1 MRTYKNYQTCRY
13 GEYVTTLYNR
23 ITKCHEYVYHKTE
36 KGAEN
41 FWERYVVDS
50 NVYDEY
56 RSRKATLVII

>member
-1 MRTYKNYQTCRY
+1 MRTYKNYQSGRY

-23 ITKCHEYVYHKTE
+23 RTKCYEYVYHKTE

-41 FWERYVVDS
+41 FWDRYVADS

-56 RSRKATLVII
+56 KSRMAKLIR